1 MTEVEKKVLKAV
13 VSHCRDEFDNA
24 LKIEFDNL
32 IFEKYGPEE
41 YFKIERA
48 LHQLMLARHYC

>member
-13 VSHCRDEFDNA
+13 VSHCRDEFNNA
-24 LKIEFDNL
+24 LEIEFD
-32 IFEKYGPEE
+32 KYGAEE
-41 YFKIERA
+41 YFKTERA